1 MRPFA
6 IGLSAALAVAILVPA
21 AVISAPKEEKGK
33 PAAIDAKAR
42 ETGMKEAPA
51 AIQASGV
58 SCTVSDARFIGEGQ
72 VDIPDAAA
80 AAAISKAA
88 KDQLNGDK
96 DGLAKLKGKLKEK
109 VRYYEV
115 ACNEGMGF
123 ALIAK
128 KDTPTVAPQVYN
140 CLESSQP
147 GPDGKVGG
155 LACILPGNANPGAA
169 LSSYVKKG
177 GVNCD
182 IENTRAIGSGAK
194 NSYFEVACK
203 GGSGYIVQTVAPLN
217 INGEVSVNSCLLY
230 EEGGNVSC
238 KLTNRQTQLN
248 VVDTL
253 NGAANVNCAVKDKRY
268 VLSTKSDN
276 YFEVSCQ
283 DGKGYMYQQTAA
295 TGAFARA
302 IPCAQ
307 AGFVGG
313 GCTMTDAVAAQ
324 TEQAGFYSKLSAKA
338 GFPCDVEKYGMLPT
352 NDPKKEIVELK
363 CKNSDVGG
371 IAVFTAT
378 EGKVFDCVTAE
389 LNGYRCSFTKKDTQY
404 ARLTKDLVGFNKASC
419 TVSDARVIGAT
430 DTEGFVEVACS
441 DGLPGWVLGYPLGV
455 AKPAAKEFLSC
466 VQAKGIGGGCKLPTN
481 KTKS

>member
-33 PAAIDAKAR
+33 PAIDAKAR
-42 ETGMKEAPA
+42 EAGMKEAPA
-51 AIQASGV
+51 LIQASGAG
-58 SCTVSDARFIGEGQ
+58 CTVSDARFIGE
-72 VDIPDAAA
+72 DK
-80 AAAISKAA
+80 KAGA
-88 KDQLNGDK
+88 K
-96 DGLAKLKGKLKEK
+96 
-109 VRYYEV
+109 YYEV

-123 ALIAK
+123 AMIAK
-128 KDTPTVAPQVYN
+128 KDVAPQVYT

-155 LACILPGNANPGAA
+155 LACVLPGNANPGAGLA
-169 LSSYVKKG
+169 PYVKKG
-177 GVNCD
+177 GVTCD

-203 GGSGYIVQTVAPLN
+203 GGAGYVVQTVSPLN
-217 INGEVSVNSCLLY
+217 ISGEVTVNSCLLY

-238 KLTNRQTQLN
+238 KLTNRQTQLAI
-248 VVDTL
+248 VDTL
-253 NGAANVNCAVKDKRY
+253 NGAAKAAGTACDIKDKRY
-268 VLSTKSDN
+268 ILSTKVDN
-276 YFEVSCQ
+276 YFEVACQ
-283 DGKGYMYQQTAA
+283 DGKGYVFQQTAA

-313 GCTMTDAVAAQ
+313 GCTLTDAVAAL
-324 TEQAGFYSKLSAKA
+324 TEQAGFYGKLSAKA

-363 CKNSDVGG
+363 CKGG
-371 IAVFTAT
+371 DTGAIAVFTAT
-378 EGKVFDCVTAE
+378 GGTVYDCVTAE
-389 LNGYRCSFTKKDTQY
+389 LNGFRCSFTKKDTQY

-419 TVSDARVIGAT
+419 QVSEARIIGAT

-441 DGLPGWVLGYPLGV
+441 DGLPGWVLGYPIGV

-466 VQAKGIGGGCKLPTN
+466 AQAKGIGGGCKLPTN
-481 KTKS
+481 KVKG

>member
-1 MRPFA
+1 MFPMRPFA
-6 IGLSAALAVAILVPA
+6 IGLTAALAVAILVPA
-21 AVISAPKEEKGK
+21 AVISAPKEQKGK
-33 PAAIDAKAR
+33 PAIDAKAR

-51 AIQASGV
+51 LIQASGAG
-58 SCTVSDARFIGEGQ
+58 CTVSDARFIGEEKKAG
-72 VDIPDAAA
+72 
-80 AAAISKAA
+80 SK
-88 KDQLNGDK
+88 
-96 DGLAKLKGKLKEK
+96 
-109 VRYYEV
+109 YYEV

-123 ALIAK
+123 AVIGK
-128 KDTPTVAPQVYN
+128 KDAAPQLYS

-155 LACILPGNANPGAA
+155 LACILPGNENPGAGLA
-169 LSSYVKKG
+169 PYVKKG

-203 GGSGYIVQTVAPLN
+203 GGAGYIVQTVSPMN
-217 INGEVSVNSCLLY
+217 INGDVAVNSCLLY

-253 NGAANVNCAVKDKRY
+253 NGSAGTNCAIKDKRY
-268 VLSTKSDN
+268 VLSTKTDN

-295 TGAFARA
+295 SGALARA

-324 TEQAGFYSKLSAKA
+324 TEQAGFYSKLAAKA

-378 EGKVFDCVTAE
+378 DGKVYDCLTAE
-389 LNGYRCSFTKKDTQY
+389 MNGFRCSFTKKDTQY

-419 TVSDARVIGAT
+419 QVSDARIIGNT

-441 DGLPGWVLGYPLGV
+441 DGLPGWVLGYPIGV
-455 AKPAAKEFLSC
+455 SKPAAKEFLSC
-466 VQAKGIGGGCKLPTN
+466 AQAKGIGGGCKLPTN
-481 KTKS
+481 KGKG

>member
-21 AVISAPKEEKGK
+21 AVISAPKEQKGK
-33 PAAIDAKAR
+33 PAIDAKAR

-51 AIQASGV
+51 LIQASGAG
-58 SCTVSDARFIGEGQ
+58 CTVSDARFIGE
-72 VDIPDAAA
+72 DK
-80 AAAISKAA
+80 KAGA
-88 KDQLNGDK
+88 K
-96 DGLAKLKGKLKEK
+96 
-109 VRYYEV
+109 YYEV

-123 ALIAK
+123 ALIGK
-128 KDTPTVAPQVYN
+128 KDAAPQVYT

-155 LACILPGNANPGAA
+155 LACILPGNENPGAA
-169 LSSYVKKG
+169 LAPFVKKG

-203 GGSGYIVQTVAPLN
+203 GGAGYIVQTVAPLN
-217 INGEVSVNSCLLY
+217 INGEVTVNSCLLY

-253 NGAANVNCAVKDKRY
+253 NGAAGVNCAIKDKRY
-268 VLSTKSDN
+268 ILSTKTDN
-276 YFEVSCQ
+276 YFEVACQ
-283 DGKGYMYQQTAA
+283 DGKGYVYQQTSA

-307 AGFVGG
+307 ASFVGG

-324 TEQAGFYSKLSAKA
+324 TEQAGFYSKLAGKA

-352 NDPKKEIVELK
+352 NDPKKEVVELK

-371 IAVFTAT
+371 IAIFTAT
-378 EGKVFDCVTAE
+378 DGKVFDCLSAE
-389 LNGYRCSFTKKDTQY
+389 MNGYRCSFTKKDTQY

-419 TVSDARVIGAT
+419 QVSDARVIGST

-441 DGLPGWVLGYPLGV
+441 DGLPGWVLGYPIGV

-466 VQAKGIGGGCKLPTN
+466 AQAKGIGGGCKLPTN
-481 KTKS
+481 KVKG

>member
-1 MRPFA
+1 MKRFA
-6 IGLSAALAVAILVPA
+6 IGLTAALAVAVLIPA

-33 PAAIDAKAR
+33 PAIDAKAR
-42 ETGMKEAPA
+42 EAGMKEAPA
-51 AIQASGV
+51 VIQASGAG
-58 SCTVSDARFIGEGQ
+58 CTVSDARFIGE
-72 VDIPDAAA
+72 DK
-80 AAAISKAA
+80 KAGA
-88 KDQLNGDK
+88 K
-96 DGLAKLKGKLKEK
+96 
-109 VRYYEV
+109 YYEV
-115 ACNEGMGF
+115 ACSEGEGF
-123 ALIAK
+123 AVIAK
-128 KDTPTVAPQVYN
+128 KDVAPQVYS

-155 LACILPGNANPGAA
+155 LACILPGNANPGAGLA
-169 LSSYVKKG
+169 AYVKKG
-177 GVNCD
+177 GANCD

-203 GGSGYIVQTVAPLN
+203 GGAGYIIQTVAPLN
-217 INGEVSVNSCLLY
+217 INGEVTVNSCLLY

-238 KLTNRQTQLN
+238 KLTNRQTQLA

-253 NGAANVNCAVKDKRY
+253 TPAAAAAGTKCDIKDKRY

-338 GFPCDVEKYGMLPT
+338 GFPCDVEKYGMLPS

-363 CKNSDVGG
+363 CKGSDVGA

-378 EGKVFDCVTAE
+378 GGTVYDCVTAE
-389 LNGYRCSFTKKDTQY
+389 LNGFRCSFTKKDTQY

-419 TVSDARVIGAT
+419 TVSDARIIGAT

-441 DGLPGWVLGYPLGV
+441 DGLPGWVLGYPTNV

-481 KTKS
+481 KVKG